1 MENVEVLLGGI
12 SGLEI
17 DNIKKETKVVF
28 LLYVGYLGSLLIRQ
42 LDLYCNILANIDTC
56 VGSRDTILIIN
67 LK

>member
-42 LDLYCNILANIDTC
+42 LDLYCNILANIDTH
-56 VGSRDTILIIN
+56 
-67 LK
+67 

>member
-42 LDLYCNILANIDTC
+42 LDLYCNILAKT
-56 VGSRDTILIIN
+56 LIPV
-67 LK
+67 LAQETQFL